1 MAYAASLM
9 TSTEVSAALPGQG
22 SRLPPTFRALRHRNY
37 RLWFFGQ
44 GVSLIGTWMQT
55 MAQQVLIYRLTG
67 SAAALGVISAI
78 GLIPLMP
85 LALWGGSIAD
95 RAPKRTIILIAQTV
109 MMIQAFVL
117 AALAWTGAVQVWQVY
132 ALAFVLAAAQ
142 AVDLPAR
149 QAFTVEMV
157 EGKEDLTNAIGL
169 NSAMFNGARA
179 HGSGA
184 GGDARGGGG
193 RRAGLPPEC
202 AEFWGRDHQPAA
214 DARPAGAEQVCAA
227 APVSRAT
234 WRKGSGSSFTS
245 GRSWC

>member
-1 MAYAASLM
+1 M
-9 TSTEVSAALPGQG
+9 TSTEVTAAPPGQG

-67 SAAALGVISAI
+67 SAAALGVINAI
-78 GLIPLMP
+78 GLIPLIP

-117 AALAWTGAVQVWQVY
+117 AGLAWAGVVQVWQVY

-149 QAFTVEMV
+149 QAFTVELV

-179 HGSGA
+179 LGPALA
-184 GGDARGGGG
+184 GTLVATVGEGP
-193 RRAGLPPEC
+193 GLPSEC
-202 AEFWGRDHQPAA
+202 VELCGRDHQPAP
-214 DARPAGAEQVCAA
+214 DARSAGAERACAA
-227 APVSRAT
+227 APVSPAI
-234 WRKGSGSSFTS
+234 WPKVSASSFIS
-245 GRSWC
+245 GPSWC